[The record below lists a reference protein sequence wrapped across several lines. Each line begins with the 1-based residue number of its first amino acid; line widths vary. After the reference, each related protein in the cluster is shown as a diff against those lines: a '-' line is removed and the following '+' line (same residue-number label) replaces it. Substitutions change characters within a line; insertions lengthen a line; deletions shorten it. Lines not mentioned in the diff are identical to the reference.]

1 VSTKIQED
9 CEKRLATTPKIKTI
23 RVYYNIRVTLGILTM
38 HPMLNISVRAAR
50 NASKIILQSMGQLE
64 SVNITQKQRNDFV
77 TEVDKASEREI
88 INTIHKAY
96 PNHAILAEE
105 SGLSKGGDEDY
116 LWIVDPLDG
125 TTNYI
130 HGLPHFCISI
140 AFQYRGRLEHGVIYD
155 PVGQEL
161 FVASRGEGAQLND
174 RRIRVSQN
182 HKLESALVATGFPFK
197 APQQFDSYLNTFHS
211 ILSQTSDLRRSG
223 SAALDLAYVA
233 AARLDGY
240 WELSLSPWDIAAG
253 ILLVTEAGGMV
264 SDFQGTEN
272 SLSNGTVVAGN
283 PRIFKAMLENIQRS
297 LQLPAQK
304 IPV

>member
-1 VSTKIQED
+1 
-9 CEKRLATTPKIKTI
+9 
-23 RVYYNIRVTLGILTM
+23 M

-50 NASKIILQSMGQLE
+50 NASKIILQSMGRLE

-77 TEVDKASEREI
+77 TEVDKAAENEI
-88 INTIHKAY
+88 ISTIHKAY

-105 SGLSKGGDEDY
+105 SGMNAGDEEY

-130 HGLPHFCISI
+130 HGFPHFCISI

-155 PVGQEL
+155 PVRQEL

-182 HKLESALVATGFPFK
+182 QKLENALITTGFPFK
-197 APQQFDSYLNTFHS
+197 MPQQLKPYLNTFNS
-211 ILSQTSDLRRSG
+211 LLSKTSDLRRTG

-240 WELSLSPWDIAAG
+240 WELTLSPWDIAAG
-253 ILLVTEAGGMV
+253 VLLVKEAGGMV
-264 SDFQGTEN
+264 SDFQGEEN
-272 SLSNGTVVAGN
+272 YLTNGAVVAGN
-283 PRIFKAMLENIQRS
+283 PRIFKAMLENIQQS
-297 LQLPAQK
+297 LELPAAKMQA
-304 IPV
+304 